1 MLRLR
6 SRLGVG
12 AAVLSVAAMFL
23 TVGCGGGVSEKSL
36 TDAQNRIDA
45 LKAKGVP
52 VDTLSN
58 ASVHLYAAKEHF
70 SKNNSSLAKK
80 AADSLKVY
88 LEKAEKYY
96 QDQVSTLGPTIDA
109 AKSAALKAKEEISG
123 YQARKVDS
131 TLGVV
136 DSLRKMDWLLQANN
150 VAQELVALLPSLKE
164 DEAKS
169 KNLGK
174 LVPGEWYTETRTKS
188 EEFKEV
194 NALERKV
201 FTFYRDGKV
210 YLEEGKSGQSGPFFK
225 EDWLFKSWGT
235 YGYKGDTIMLSINRF
250 AAVKQNFKK
259 ARNDNGK
266 AVDWKDEP
274 GPTYDSVITDGS
286 QDRFVT
292 YDDLKADFSRRKSF

>member
-1 MLRLR
+1 MLRL
-6 SRLGVG
+6 RLGVG
-12 AAVLSVAAMFL
+12 AAVLSVAAAFL
-23 TVGCGGGVSEKSL
+23 AVGCGGGVNEKFL

-52 VDTLSN
+52 GDTLSG
-58 ASVHLYAAKEHF
+58 AGVYLYQTREHF
-70 SKNNSSLAKK
+70 SKNNGGLAKK
-80 AADSLKVY
+80 SADSLKFY
-88 LEKAEKYY
+88 LAKAEDYY
-96 QDQVSTLGPTIDA
+96 QGQVSNLGPTIDA
-109 AKSAALKAKEEISG
+109 AKSTALKAKEEVSG
-123 YQARKVDS
+123 YQARKIDS
-131 TLGVV
+131 TLAVV
-136 DSLRKMDWLLQANN
+136 DSLRKIDWLLQANN

-164 DEAKS
+164 DEAKA

-174 LVPGEWYTETRTKS
+174 LVPGEWVTESRAKS

-210 YLEEGKSGQSGPFFK
+210 YLEESKKGQSGPFLK

-250 AAVKQNFKK
+250 AA
-259 ARNDNGK
+259 ARQK
-266 AVDWKDEP
+266 FQRAHKVDGDKIVWKDEP
-274 GPTYDSVITDGS
+274 GPEYDSAITDGS

-292 YDDLKADFSRRKSF
+292 YDDLKADFSRKKSF

>member
-1 MLRLR
+1 MLRLKL
-6 SRLGVG
+6 SVG
-12 AAVLSVAAMFL
+12 AAVLSAAAMFL
-23 TVGCGGGVSEKSL
+23 MVGCGGGVSEKSL

-52 VDTLSN
+52 GDTLSS
-58 ASVHLYAAKEHF
+58 AGVHLYQAREHF
-70 SKNNSSLAKK
+70 GKNNGALAKK
-80 AADSLKVY
+80 SADSLKFY

-109 AKSAALKAKEEISG
+109 AKAAALKAKEELSG
-123 YQARKVDS
+123 YQVRKVDS
-131 TLGVV
+131 TVAVV
-136 DSLRKMDWLLQANN
+136 DSLRKLDWLLQANN
-150 VAQELVALLPSLKE
+150 VAQELVALLPALKE

-169 KNLGK
+169 KNAAR
-174 LVPGEWYTETRTKS
+174 LVPGEWVTENRTKS
-188 EEFKEV
+188 EEHKEV

-210 YLEEGKSGQSGPFFK
+210 YLEESKSGQSGPFFK
-225 EDWLFKSWGT
+225 EDWLFRSWGT
-235 YGYKGDTIMLSINRF
+235 YGYKGDTVMLSINRF

-274 GPTYDSVITDGS
+274 GPTYDSAITDGS

-292 YDDLKADFSRRKSF
+292 YDDLKTDFSQKKKF

>member
-1 MLRLR
+1 MLRL
-6 SRLGVG
+6 RLGVG
-12 AAVLSVAAMFL
+12 AVVLSVVLA
-23 TVGCGGGVSEKSL
+23 VGCGGGVNEKSL

-52 VDTLSN
+52 GDTLSN
-58 ASVHLYAAKEHF
+58 AGVYLYQAREHF
-70 SKNNSSLAKK
+70 SKNNGALAKK
-80 AADSLKVY
+80 SADSLKFY

-109 AKSAALKAKEEISG
+109 AKSTALKAKEEVSG
-123 YQARKVDS
+123 YQARKIDS
-131 TLGVV
+131 ALAVV
-136 DSLRKMDWLLQANN
+136 DSLRKLDWLLQANN

-164 DEAKS
+164 DEAKA

-174 LVPGEWYTETRTKS
+174 LVPGEWVTENRTKS

-201 FTFYRDGKV
+201 CTFYRDGKV
-210 YLEEGKSGQSGPFFK
+210 YLEESKKGQSGPFFK
-225 EDWLFKSWGT
+225 EDWMFKSWGT
-235 YGYKGDTIMLSINRF
+235 YGYKGDTIMLSISRF
-250 AAVKQNFKK
+250 KAERQMFQK

-266 AVDWKDEP
+266 AVDWKNEP
-274 GPTYDSVITDGS
+274 GATYDSAITDGS

-292 YDDLKADFSRRKSF
+292 YDDLKADFSRKKSF